1 MNAAPTAPGHH
12 AESDIAAW
20 AVGSGIF
27 LIQLCAVI
35 PGLLP
40 CLLLAL
46 PFVLP
51 LVVLGLAAA
60 LLVGVPV
67 GIWRLL
73 SSAARPLGRRL
84 RRTHSTIPTPET
96 TNA

>member
-1 MNAAPTAPGHH
+1 MNAAPPAPRHD

-40 CLLLAL
+40 CLLLLL

-73 SSAARPLGRRL
+73 SWAGGPLAQRL

-96 TNA
+96 SNG